1 MLSLDSLED
10 RRNQI
15 AEKFATKVLKHQDHR
30 KMFSFDLSE
39 RTRTGKKVLVVPW
52 AKTRRFARSTVP
64 SLGRIINEKFSH
76 KI

>member
-1 MLSLDSLED
+1 MED

-30 KMFSFDLSE
+30 KMFNFDLSE
-39 RTRTGKKVLVVPW
+39 RTRTGKKVLVPW
-52 AKTRRFARSTVP
+52 AKTRRIARSTVP